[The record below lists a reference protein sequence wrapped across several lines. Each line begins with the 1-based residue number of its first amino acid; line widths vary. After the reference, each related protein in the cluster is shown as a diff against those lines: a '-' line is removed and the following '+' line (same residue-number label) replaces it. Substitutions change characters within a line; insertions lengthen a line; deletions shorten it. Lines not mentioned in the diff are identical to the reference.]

1 LTWETPHLEFH
12 WSSFPSSVWSLYHN
26 HSGSIGTGNSDTFLE
41 DFPVSFELFSSTT
54 SSGFQELDPR
64 ILGRL
69 LICPEDQKMSNRIP
83 SASISIDNK

>member
-1 LTWETPHLEFH
+1 MRDATPRVSLKQFSLQCLVLVSQPLWFH
-12 WSSFPSSVWSLYHN
+12 RQRKF
-26 HSGSIGTGNSDTFLE
+26 SDTFLE
-41 DFPVSFELFSSTT
+41 DFPVSIELFSSTT
-54 SSGFQELDPR
+54 SLGFQELDQR